1 MATTATTESG
11 GSLNRELFERT
22 LRYVS
27 STESTQDA
35 STRDAQDA
43 VLDSLPPQELDP
55 RDQVVPG
62 VPRPQSQ
69 SDNRCSVL
77 RCKRLALVA
86 AKAQLKEGSSKFCRG
101 RAPASCFFYRSRHP
115 SEDA

>member
-1 MATTATTESG
+1 MAETDQKS

-43 VLDSLPPQELDP
+43 VLDSLPPQALDP
-55 RDQVVPG
+55 RAQVVPG
-62 VPRPQSQ
+62 VRPQSTQ
-69 SDNRCSVL
+69 T
-77 RCKRLALVA
+77 
-86 AKAQLKEGSSKFCRG
+86 
-101 RAPASCFFYRSRHP
+101 RSRDSSSGPAPLLHVAP
-115 SEDA
+115 HVY